1 MRGMKGNNQAW
12 PWIIATLLAQ
22 TGWGAY
28 PVLARYL
35 QTVTSLPSMSIIAFG
50 SLVALLVVG
59 AFLFPRVDWHSFR
72 SKRLLFF
79 AMIVVG
85 RGISNF
91 LAARFTLA
99 IYVQLIT
106 LSTPFLV
113 ALLSTAVLHERLPRY
128 TGRAISISLFGAL
141 LIIGGGLLAV
151 GSLPEA
157 NRTDW
162 LGILLAF
169 ASSLLLAIYMISV
182 RSSARY
188 NIKGETLLL
197 VQLFALA
204 VTGGF
209 LSLVLGE
216 DWSKWQTMQ
225 TVDWLIF
232 AILSLGILAGANIA
246 QIGSIRQLGA
256 AMVSSTMAWRLVSTL
271 FLAALLLGERLSSP
285 LQLLGVGLVLATITW
300 YLWYQQKPAR
310 LRGRGG

>member
-1 MRGMKGNNQAW
+1 
-12 PWIIATLLAQ
+12 
-22 TGWGAY
+22 
-28 PVLARYL
+28 
-35 QTVTSLPSMSIIAFG
+35 MSIIAFG

-216 DWSKWQTMQ
+216 DWSKWQTNE

-232 AILSLGILAGANIA
+232 AILSLGILGR
-246 QIGSIRQLGA
+246 RQYRPNRIHTALGA

-271 FLAALLLGERLSSP
+271 FLAALLLGERLTSP